1 MKSLQHKRGTAA
13 ILTANNPVLAAGE
26 FGVETDT
33 NRIKIG
39 DGSTAWASLPYEGIN
54 ASYLTSGTLPDAR
67 LSSTVTAALTNARTP
82 TSHASTHS
90 SGGSDPITPAS
101 IGAAVQSDLLGS
113 LGNPATVIDTMPR
126 LLAFSSPSLT
136 SGSMV
141 LGFFTPLVTRT
152 ITQIT
157 MCTGGTTAAS
167 GLTLARM
174 GIYTYDDSVPTG
186 TLVAAT
192 ASDTT
197 LFAATSTLYTRSL
210 STGGSLPSSY
220 TLTAGSRYAIAV
232 LCVGTTMPQIVGQA
246 SNSATV
252 LAQTQRI
259 SGQRTSQSDLPT
271 GITTLS
277 IAGTVPYARLS

>member
-1 MKSLQHKRGTAA
+1 VVSYATTVSFPATG
-13 ILTANNPVLAAGE
+13 LAGLLYLASDTSKLYRWESTLYVEVGSVAT
-26 FGVETDT
+26 GV
-33 NRIKIG
+33 
-39 DGSTAWASLPYEGIN
+39 SAHAS
-54 ASYLTSGTLPDAR
+54 
-67 LSSTVTAALTNARTP
+67 
-82 TSHASTHS
+82 SHA
-90 SGGSDPITPAS
+90 SGGSDAITPAS